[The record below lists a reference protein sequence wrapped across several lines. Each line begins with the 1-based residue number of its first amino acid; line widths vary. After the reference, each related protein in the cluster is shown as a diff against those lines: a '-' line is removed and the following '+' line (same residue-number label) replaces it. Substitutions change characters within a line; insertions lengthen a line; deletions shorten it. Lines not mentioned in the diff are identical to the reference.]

1 MGPIS
6 ATAAGLSLSFRA
18 GCMRSASVASALGAD
33 ISETNMNKGAACLKV
48 KKEGVKMSASIEEN
62 FQCPKL
68 VVSHCDGQKEAR
80 RAVYNTSLVWMLLDL
95 ES

>member
-1 MGPIS
+1 MGSIS

-48 KKEGVKMSASIEEN
+48 KKESVKMSASIEEN
-62 FQCPKL
+62 LSVLSWLFPIVMDKRKQGEQYTIHLWCG
-68 VVSHCDGQKEAR
+68 C
-80 RAVYNTSLVWMLLDL
+80 YWI
-95 ES
+95 